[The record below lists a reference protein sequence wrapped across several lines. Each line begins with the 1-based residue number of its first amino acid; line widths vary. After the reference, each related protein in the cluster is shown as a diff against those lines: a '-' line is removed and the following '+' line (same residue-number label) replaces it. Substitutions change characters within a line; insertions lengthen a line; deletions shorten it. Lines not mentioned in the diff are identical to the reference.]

1 MEASCAMSLRD
12 AIVSVR
18 DHLPG
23 NKIRRDPVICLTAW
37 LGVFQ
42 AGERQGDQIW
52 SNKIWPKKTL
62 GNLERDTAAALLR
75 NASLVQGEAGF
86 PAR

>member
-42 AGERQGDQIW
+42 AGERQGDE
-52 SNKIWPKKTL
+52 T
-62 GNLERDTAAALLR
+62 
-75 NASLVQGEAGF
+75 
-86 PAR
+86 